1 MCTWCVRGLCVC
13 EHVCVRGLCVCV
25 CTCVFV
31 CVCVCVCVCVHVHV
45 LGAAI
50 GCEDF
55 QIGVLIN

>member
-1 MCTWCVRGLCVC
+1 
-13 EHVCVRGLCVCV
+13 
-25 CTCVFV
+25 
-31 CVCVCVCVCVHVHV
+31 VCVCVHVHV